1 MGVPLADLQPVDW
14 PPAFGTFFLASSL
27 SQPWG
32 LGAPYP
38 DNPYDFWWNTN
49 LPAYSVYWM
58 GPHGNAY
65 SNAYL
70 IDDVA
75 AAAALAERRESE
87 GTLRGFPHQLS
98 LRPGQAVSLVDQ
110 LAEGA
115 LQFQGFSSEC
125 AGRFDGTGVFLAQ
138 SLNLGSGQRL
148 FLAPDALHLAHPG
161 VGIELGQGEEFVAG
175 LFDCVFHAQPVEQ
188 RAPGLLQKDYK
199 QSA

>member
-32 LGAPYP
+32 LVAPYP

-65 SNAYL
+65 SNAYV

-115 LQFQGFSSEC
+115 LQFQGFSSEY

-138 SLNLGSGQRL
+138 SLDPGGGQRL
-148 FLAPDALHLAHPG
+148 FLAPDALLLAHPS
-161 VGIELGQGEEFVAG
+161 VGIEFGRGKKFAAG
-175 LFDCVFHAQPVEQ
+175 RD
-188 RAPGLLQKDYK
+188 GLPRLSWQ
-199 QSA
+199 AR